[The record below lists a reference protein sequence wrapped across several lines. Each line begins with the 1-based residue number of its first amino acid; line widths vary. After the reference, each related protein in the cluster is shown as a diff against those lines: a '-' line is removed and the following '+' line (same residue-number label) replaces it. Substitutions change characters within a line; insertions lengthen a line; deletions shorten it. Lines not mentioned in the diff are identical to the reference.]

1 MYTLPDGGI
10 VQFGP
15 PVGSA
20 HVQLYTPNKTV
31 VTSVMSAVMSADDTS
46 HGPMRGI
53 RVVELTTTIAGPAAG
68 ATLADWGAEVL
79 KVEPPNG
86 DNFRYILGQLGLPLY
101 SVSTPRI
108 VGQINSF
115 PRTHSSRPLDRVQCT
130 AVILA

>member
-86 DNFRYILGQLGLPLY
+86 DNFRYILGQLGPPTVL
-101 SVSTPRI
+101 SAPRI

-115 PRTHSSRPLDRVQCT
+115 PRTPSSRPLDRVQCT
-130 AVILA
+130 VVILA